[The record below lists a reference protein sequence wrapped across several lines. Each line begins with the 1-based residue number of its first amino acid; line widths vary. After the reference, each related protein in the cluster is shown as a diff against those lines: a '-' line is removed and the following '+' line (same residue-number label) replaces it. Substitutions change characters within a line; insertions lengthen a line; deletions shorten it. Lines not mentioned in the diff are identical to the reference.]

1 MKYLMPAAIFLG
13 NNEILS
19 LMALLIIML
28 MFLYDILKARMEL

>member
-1 MKYLMPAAIFLG
+1 MPAALFLG